1 MSVIDRSQTRDT
13 PWNPSDFPIPRLCLE
28 LASRNPSWQR
38 SCATATTDRTYD
50 RKRSGRAL
58 LNLLQAGGR
67 PHMDAPLSRGMTS
80 PQAKAGNDDRRGM
93 HYNTSREVSMAKG
106 RKSAKGEI
114 DAFLKRLGERVR
126 TMRSRRG
133 MSRKVLARHS
143 KVSERYLAQLEA
155 GAGHCSIVL
164 LRRIA
169 HAMSGAGA
177 GV

>member
-1 MSVIDRSQTRDT
+1 FRWPERLER
-13 PWNPSDFPIPRLCLE
+13 PPHPAPSAPTSP
-28 LASRNPSWQR
+28 
-38 SCATATTDRTYD
+38 
-50 RKRSGRAL
+50 RKRGEVEPRRAPIS
-58 LNLLQAGGR
+58 LQ
-67 PHMDAPLSRGMTS
+67 SR
-80 PQAKAGNDDRRGM
+80 M

-143 KVSERYLAQLEA
+143 RVSERYLAQLEA
-155 GAGHCSIVL
+155 GAGNCSIVL

-169 HAMSGAGA
+169 HAMSVPVAEL
-177 GV
+177 